1 MIILL
6 AVLLSGI
13 AISGGV
19 YYAVFR
25 AMPWQLHDSDI
36 PFSKEYEYH
45 SCSVYSDQKATHDL
59 TFDSF
64 LELYQVNPEKWEF
77 YEGEPQYYGRHT
89 NSFRLFYNAEQEE
102 VQVIFSKRDFL
113 KFRKWLDKNIR
124 QETTYKSRTKNS
136 IKNKKSAAACQF
148 LLEDVQKDIDKM
160 REDAQKQI
168 DEARE
173 LTNSIAARHMA
184 DSIELVSLA
193 HAENEMIQQEYK
205 STLNSD
211 LREVKGIYTDGQGKR
226 WAIGESGEVM
236 YEFMA

>member
-6 AVLLSGI
+6 AVLLGGVV
-13 AISGGV
+13 ISGGF

-45 SCSVYSDQKATHDL
+45 SYSPYSDQKATHDL
-59 TFDSF
+59 TFNSF
-64 LELYQVNPEKWEF
+64 LELYQINPEKWEF
-77 YEGEPQYYGRHT
+77 YEDEPRYYGRHT
-89 NSFRLFYNAEQEE
+89 DSFRLFYNAEQGT
-102 VQVIFSKRDFL
+102 VQIIFSKRDFL
-113 KFRKWLDKNIR
+113 KFRKWLYNNIL

-173 LTNSIAARHMA
+173 LTNSVAARRVMT
-184 DSIELVSLA
+184 DIELTIEP
-193 HAENEMIQQEYK
+193 ENDK
-205 STLNSD
+205 N
-211 LREVKGIYTDGQGKR
+211 
-226 WAIGESGEVM
+226 EVM
-236 YEFMA
+236 YEVVD

>member
-6 AVLLSGI
+6 AVLLSGV

-36 PFSKEYEYH
+36 PFNEEYEYH
-45 SCSVYSDQKATHDL
+45 SDSPYSDQKATHDL
-59 TFDSF
+59 TVDSF
-64 LELYQVNPEKWEF
+64 LELHQINPEKWQF
-77 YEGEPQYYGRHT
+77 YEDDPQHYGHNT
-89 NSFRLFYNAEQEE
+89 NSFRLFYNTEQEKI
-102 VQVIFSKRDFL
+102 QVIFSKRDFV

-124 QETTYKSRTKNS
+124 QETTYKSRTANS

-173 LTNSIAARHMA
+173 LTNSVAARRAMT
-184 DSIELVSLA
+184 DIELTIEPKTKKGAVVYVTSGD
-193 HAENEMIQQEYK
+193 NK
-205 STLNSD
+205 VFTLN
-211 LREVKGIYTDGQGKR
+211 DGN
-226 WAIGESGEVM
+226 EVM
-236 YEFMA
+236 YEVMD

>member
-6 AVLLSGI
+6 AVLFGGV

-36 PFSKEYEYH
+36 PFDKEYGYH
-45 SCSVYSDQKATHDL
+45 SCSPYSDQKATHDL

-64 LELYQVNPEKWEF
+64 LELYQINPEKWEF
-77 YEGEPQYYGRHT
+77 YENDPDYYGHNT

-102 VQVIFSKRDFL
+102 VQVIFSKRDFI

-124 QETTYKSRTKNS
+124 QETTYKSRTENS

-173 LTNSIAARHMA
+173 LTNSVAIRYLE
-184 DSIELVSLA
+184 DKIELVPIA
-193 HAENEMIQQEYK
+193 QAEPSQI
-205 STLNSD
+205 
-211 LREVKGIYTDGQGKR
+211 KGIYIDERGRQWSMGDR
-226 WAIGESGEVM
+226 GEVA
-236 YEFMA
+236 YESMD